1 VTLGHDTR
9 KATFTAILALLL
21 GSGAGV
27 AAQQADPLGWP
38 RYRLAPDGSQ
48 VTLYQPQV
56 DSWQYYVTLDYHMAV
71 EVFPPGATQGI
82 PAALTLTS
90 QTETDLG
97 SGTVT
102 LFNTK
107 ILSTTFPGS
116 DSATMERVSAIL
128 GEMAPR
134 GPITMT
140 MNQILAYEEKI
151 TPPPPVD
158 SSAPPKVTRAVPVVP
173 TPPVIYYSNSP
184 ALLLM
189 YNGKPTWG
197 PVQGT
202 DLLFAI
208 NTNWNVFHEENGTL
222 YYMLGDTTWYQASS
236 ALGPWQPAVQPLPRS
251 FWAMPN
257 QPIWEPVLKNLP
269 GKTITQ
275 AAMPRIFSST
285 QPAEMILIN
294 GPTKF
299 EGIPATDLVWVANTE
314 SDLFKDKGD
323 DQWYFLVT
331 GRWFRAKSLA
341 GPWSYAGDS
350 LPPDFARIP
359 PDSPR
364 GNVLVSVPGT
374 PQAQAAM
381 HAAQVPTKA
390 VLTRDSVTINVAY
403 DGTPQFEPIS
413 GTSMSYAVNTTYE
426 VVQVDTQYYACYN
439 AVWFTAPTPDGPW
452 VAADQVPQVIYTIPP
467 SSPVYN
473 VTYVVVYNSTP
484 TTVTY
489 GYTAGYTGV
498 YVVGGTVVYG
508 TGYHYPPYYYYPPAY
523 AYPVYH
529 PYPTTYGSAAYYN
542 TSTGAYTR
550 SAAAY
555 GPYGSAAAST
565 SYNPSTG
572 TYSRSAS
579 ASDAYG
585 SAAAT
590 SSYNPYTGEKS
601 ASYEKTNG
609 YSSYGQSAVSE
620 GNAWAKS
627 SNYSDAQGSAKT
639 YSTSAGG
646 YGATATSASGNSA
659 SVVHTSTNNTYA
671 TADGNVYKST
681 PTGTEEYSNGSWQ
694 STGKSTASTA
704 TTTSAQSAQAQAQK
718 SSAGSSGSTQEA
730 QKDQQTRSNSSG
742 GYSSGGYGGGGGSGG
757 GGSHYGGGGGGGG
770 GGGRHR

>member
-1 VTLGHDTR
+1 MS
-9 KATFTAILALLL
+9 KAMYPAVLALLL
-21 GSGAGV
+21 AGSAV
-27 AAQQADPLGWP
+27 AAAQEPDSLSWP

-48 VTLYQPQV
+48 ITIYQPQV
-56 DSWQYYVTLDYHMAV
+56 DSWQYYVQLDYRMAV
-71 EVFPPGATQGI
+71 EIHEVGAPNDV
-82 PAALTLTS
+82 PAALRLTS
-90 QTETDLG
+90 QTDTDLG

-102 LFNTK
+102 LFNTR
-107 ILSTTFPGS
+107 ILSVNFPGS
-116 DSATMERVSAIL
+116 DTATAQRLTALLTEL
-128 GEMAPR
+128 APT
-134 GPITMT
+134 GPLQMT
-140 MNQILAYEEKI
+140 INQILAYEEKI
-151 TPPPPVD
+151 TPPPPAD
-158 SSAPPKVTRAVPVVP
+158 PGAPPKVSRALTAIP

-184 ALLLM
+184 ALLLL
-189 YNGKPTWG
+189 YDGTPTWG

-208 NTNWNVFHEENGTL
+208 NTNWNVLHEQGSTL
-222 YYMLGDTTWYQASS
+222 YYMLNDTTWFQASS
-236 ALGPWQPAVQPLPRS
+236 ATGPWQPASQPLPRS
-251 FWAMPN
+251 FWAIPN

-269 GKTITQ
+269 GKSISQ
-275 AAMPRIFSST
+275 AAMPRIFAST
-285 QPAEMILIN
+285 QPAEMILID

-299 EGIPATDLVWVANTE
+299 EGIEGTDLVWVTNTE
-314 SDLFKDKGD
+314 SDLFKYKGD
-323 DQWYFLVT
+323 DKWYFLVT

-374 PQAQAAM
+374 LQAQAAI

-390 VLTRDSVTINVAY
+390 VVNRDSVTINVTY
-403 DGTPQFEPIS
+403 DGAPVFQTIP
-413 GTSMSYAVNTTYE
+413 GTTMYYATNTTYE
-426 VVQVDTQYYACYN
+426 IVQVDDQYYACYN
-439 AVWFTAPTPDGPW
+439 GVWFVASSPNGPW
-452 VAADQVPQVIYTIPP
+452 VAASSVPSVIYTIPP

-473 VTYVVVYNSTP
+473 VTYVQVYNSTP

-489 GYTAGYTGV
+489 GYTSGYTGMFV
-498 YVVGGTVVYG
+498 MGVAVGAAVVYG
-508 TGYHYPPYYYYPPAY
+508 SGYHYPPYYYYPPAY

-550 SAAAY
+550 SASAY

-590 SSYNPYTGEKS
+590 SSYNPYTGQKS
-601 ASYEKTNG
+601 GSYEKTNG
-609 YSSYGQSAVSE
+609 YSSWGQSATSE
-620 GNAWAKS
+620 GNSWAKS
-627 SNYSDAQGSAKT
+627 ANYSDAEGSAKT

-646 YGATATSASGNSA
+646 YGAEKTTASGSTTGA
-659 SVVHTSTNNTYA
+659 VHTATNNTYA

-681 PTGTEEYSNGSWQ
+681 GSGTEEYSNGSWQ
-694 STGKSTASTA
+694 STDKSTASSA
-704 TTTSAQSAQAQAQK
+704 TTTSAQSAQAQSQK
-718 SSAGSSGSTQEA
+718 SSASGGSTQEME
-730 QKDQQTRSNSSG
+730 KDQQARSNSGG
-742 GYSSGGYGGGGGSGG
+742 GYSSGGYGGGGGGG
-757 GGSHYGGGGGGGG
+757 GGSRSGGGG